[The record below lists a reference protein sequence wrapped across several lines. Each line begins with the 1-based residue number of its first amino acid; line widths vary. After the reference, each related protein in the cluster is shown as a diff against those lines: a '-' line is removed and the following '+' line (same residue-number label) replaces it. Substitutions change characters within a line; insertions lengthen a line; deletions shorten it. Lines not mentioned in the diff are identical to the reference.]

1 MSREYGTYG
10 LIPPNIT
17 DGLLAEFPLFAE
29 MMRNRFINVYDDDLK
44 MFLVTTLSKIDYLK
58 EIALNEPNIIVH
70 LAYSMEA
77 NILTKEEHLFEA
89 DQAGVDELVIIF
101 DGMIEVYT
109 EMDNKTEFC
118 IDHLPK
124 GSILNANS
132 FLVNR

>member
-1 MSREYGTYG
+1 
-10 LIPPNIT
+10 
-17 DGLLAEFPLFAE
+17 
-29 MMRNRFINVYDDDLK
+29 
-44 MFLVTTLSKIDYLK
+44 
-58 EIALNEPNIIVH
+58 
-70 LAYSMEA
+70 MEA

-101 DGMIEVYT
+101 DGMVEVYT